1 MDSKKIKLII
11 AAAIGLLA
19 VIIIAINVFGGSGGE
34 EIDQAALEELRNRE
48 EPIRGGPRTAPGSD
62 EDDLLPPE

>member
-1 MDSKKIKLII
+1 LDSKKIKIII

-19 VIIIAINVFGGSGGE
+19 VIIISITLIGGSGGD

-48 EPIRGGPRTAPGSD
+48 EPIRGGPRTAPGG
-62 EDDLLPPE
+62 DDPDIPD